1 MDKHLLCNVSQKRNP
16 NINYNPY
23 QNNNNMY
30 LTNGNNCNTVFNQ
43 FYVLNNNTNH
53 CINSGYSTPRYIPN
67 MNSYAHNNNIY
78 QGFDMRFCNYNN
90 GNQYII

>member
-1 MDKHLLCNVSQKRNP
+1 MDKHLLCNVSQNRNP

-23 QNNNNMY
+23 QNNNKMY

-67 MNSYAHNNNIY
+67 MNRLLISEVELDNV
-78 QGFDMRFCNYNN
+78 
-90 GNQYII
+90 